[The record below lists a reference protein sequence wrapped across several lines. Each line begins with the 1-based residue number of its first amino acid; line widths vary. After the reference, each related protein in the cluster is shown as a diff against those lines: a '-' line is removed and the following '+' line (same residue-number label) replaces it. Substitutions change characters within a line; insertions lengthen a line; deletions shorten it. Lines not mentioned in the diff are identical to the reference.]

1 MAVDPVMATVYT
13 VAPYC
18 DYRLLDLLERL
29 WMELAKLL
37 GTRFDCDCGRTHE
50 LPIHEFLYESGAIE
64 RLPDVLRCSVPDKP
78 LQRAA
83 VVADVRTWAVCGDRV
98 NDTLRNAGLDVAR
111 LIVPDRKQGGP
122 VCDDVTSASVVSQLQ
137 AEQPDAVVAV
147 GSGVINDL
155 CKWASFK
162 LGVPY
167 VVVAT
172 AASMNGYAAANV
184 AAKIEGVK
192 VLVEARPPVA
202 VVAEPDVI
210 EKAPLEMTTAGFGD
224 TIAKYQSNT
233 DWLMNHLLLDEYYCD
248 FCAGIVAGLEPLYLE
263 RPEDIKEG
271 NPRAVGGLFAALFW
285 SGVAMT
291 VVGTSAPASGGEH
304 LLSHTLDMASD
315 VQGRPH
321 DLHGR
326 QVGVGTIFSAALYER
341 LLALE
346 NPTPGA
352 LPNTVDPDYWRAP
365 ALVTAVKQQYEAKRP
380 AVSAVA
386 RKMATEHTWDQL
398 RARLL
403 TESTP
408 PAIVRDWLRRA
419 GGATTAEEIACSRNA
434 LRDAALHMH
443 EIRKRFTVVDLAWMV
458 GILPGAVDEIIDQW
472 LTG

>member
-1 MAVDPVMATVYT
+1 
-13 VAPYC
+13 
-18 DYRLLDLLERL
+18 
-29 WMELAKLL
+29 MELAKLL

-50 LPIHEFLYESGAIE
+50 VPIRQFLYESGAIE
-64 RLPDVLRCSVPDKP
+64 KLPNVLRDSVPGGP

-83 VVADVRTWAVCGDRV
+83 VVADVRTWAVCGDKV
-98 NDTLRNAGLDVAR
+98 NDTLRSAGLDVTR
-111 LIVPDRKQGGP
+111 IIVPDREHDGP
-122 VCDDVTSASVVSQLQ
+122 VCDDVTSALLASQLR
-137 AEQPDAVVAV
+137 EIQPNVVVAV

-155 CKWASFK
+155 CKWASYE
-162 LGVPY
+162 LRVPY

-202 VVAEPDVI
+202 VVAEPEVVQS
-210 EKAPLEMTTAGFGD
+210 APPAMTAAGFGD

-248 FCAGIVAGLEPLYLE
+248 FCAGIVAGLEPLYLAH
-263 RPEDIKEG
+263 PEDIQKG
-271 NPRAVGGLFAALFW
+271 NSPAVGGLFAALFW

-304 LLSHTLDMASD
+304 LLSHTLDMVSA

-341 LLALE
+341 LLTLE
-346 NPTPGA
+346 NPTLGT
-352 LPNTVDPDYWRAP
+352 LPNAVDTGFWRAP

-380 AVSAVA
+380 AVGAVC
-386 RKMATEHTWDQL
+386 RKIATEDTWDQL
-398 RARLL
+398 RARLA
-403 TESTP
+403 TASQS
-408 PAIVRDWLRRA
+408 PATVRDWLRRA
-419 GGATTAEEIACSRNA
+419 GGAVTAEEIGCSRDA
-434 LRDAALHMH
+434 LRAAALHMH
-443 EIRKRFTVVDLAWMV
+443 EIRKRFTVVDLAWMA
-458 GILPGAVDEIIDQW
+458 GILPGAVDDIIEQW